1 MEDLKKKSSNEA
13 TDKDIVF
20 SQAVKAG
27 KRIYYLDVK
36 KNRKDEMFIAITES
50 KKIVT
55 GEGENP
61 QVSFEKH
68 KIFLYQ
74 EDFDKFMNGLQ
85 ESVRFIRERQ
95 GEGNATSPKSE
106 NHAQEEIKTEAEGTP
121 LLNQTINID
130 LDF

>member
-13 TDKDIVF
+13 SDKDIVF
-20 SQAVKAG
+20 SQSVKAG
-27 KRIYYLDVK
+27 KRIYYFDVK
-36 KNRKDEMFIAITES
+36 KNRKNEMFLAITES

-74 EDFDKFMNGLQ
+74 EDFDKFLQSLQ
-85 ESVRFIRERQ
+85 ESIDFIK
-95 GEGNATSPKSE
+95 GKINIATAGK
-106 NHAQEEIKTEAEGTP
+106 KDTDEADNEKDAADGTP
-121 LLNQTINID
+121 LFDHVINVD

>member
-13 TDKDIVF
+13 SDKDIVF
-20 SQAVKAG
+20 SQSVKAG
-27 KRIYYLDVK
+27 KRIYYFDVK
-36 KNRKDEMFIAITES
+36 KNRKNEMFLAITES

-74 EDFDKFMNGLQ
+74 EDFDKFLQSLQ
-85 ESVRFIRERQ
+85 ESIDFIK
-95 GEGNATSPKSE
+95 GKTNIATAEK
-106 NHAQEEIKTEAEGTP
+106 KDTDEADNEKDAADGTP
-121 LLNQTINID
+121 LFDHVINVD